1 MLQEMGSAQKGMLV
15 KLRPVLDFKMA
26 DKQATSLAYLENRS
40 GMYGVQIQ
48 DIKRFR

>member
-1 MLQEMGSAQKGMLV
+1 MGSALEGMLV
-15 KLRPVLDFKMA
+15 KLRAVLDFNMA

-40 GMYGVQIQ
+40 GMYGVQVQ